1 MQTRSL
7 VASPYP
13 LHYTEPQMP
22 QGLEMGQEPQRLLLV
37 PIW

>member
-1 MQTRSL
+1 MQIRSL

-13 LHYTEPQMP
+13 LHYIEPQMP
-22 QGLEMGQEPQRLLLV
+22 QGLEMGREPQPLLLV